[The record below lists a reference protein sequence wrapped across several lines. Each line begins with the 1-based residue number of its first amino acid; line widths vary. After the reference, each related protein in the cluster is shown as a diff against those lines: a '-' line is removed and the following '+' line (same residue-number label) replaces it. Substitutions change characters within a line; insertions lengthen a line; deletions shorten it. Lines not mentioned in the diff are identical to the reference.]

1 MANLHL
7 YASAVSD
14 FREARRK
21 ASLQGIM
28 ARITGKPTE
37 LLSYEDVRQKLHA
50 LESGVQKLRDIPLDA
65 IVGSVGRYTDFS
77 RDFLPLMDSDQD
89 RWARVMAETT
99 GLTGLPPIEVYQI
112 GEVYFVLDG
121 NHRVS
126 VARQLD
132 AASIQ
137 AYVTEV
143 RTRIKITPDTKPDDL
158 IIKAEQTEF
167 LENTQLDRLRQDSDF
182 TVTNPGQ
189 YPILLEHIE
198 VHRYFM
204 GIDENREI
212 TYEEA
217 VEHWHDEVYCPI
229 VQIIRER
236 GILRH
241 FPERTE
247 ADLYLWISRHRAKLE
262 TALGWHVETE
272 AAAADLESQFSPELS
287 QTFSRV
293 TSRIYDA
300 VTPDALEAGPPPGAW
315 RDEAIRRR
323 TEGNLLSNI
332 LVSVSPTDE
341 DWLALEQALIVA
353 RNETGQIQGLHVA
366 KNQDEA
372 QADETIQLVKEF
384 ESRCEAVGLHGHLA
398 IETGAIARI
407 ICERSH
413 WTDLIVTKATFPPG
427 DHPIARLSSGL
438 RTMIRRCPRPI
449 LVVSEQVSDLQ
460 HALLA
465 YNGTPKA
472 DEALYLATYIAA
484 KWKIKLSILTIEHEE
499 VDESLIYNNAK
510 EYLSK
515 YNIQA
520 NFIRHQSGKRSEII
534 LKTAQSQQCDFIL
547 MGGYKSS
554 PIIEVVVG
562 SVVDEVLRQAQ
573 IPLLICR

>member
-1 MANLHL
+1 MTRQDL
-7 YASAVSD
+7 YISAVID

-21 ASLQGIM
+21 AAMQGIM
-28 ARITGKPTE
+28 ARITGKSTE
-37 LLSYEDVRQKLHA
+37 LLSYEEVRQKLRA
-50 LESGVQKLRDIPLDA
+50 LESGKKTLRDIPLDA

-77 RDFLPLMDSDQD
+77 RDFLPLYDNDQD

-99 GLTGLPPIEVYQI
+99 GLVGLPPIDVYQI

-126 VARQLD
+126 VARQLG

-143 RTRIKITPDTKPDDL
+143 RTRVNITPDAQPDDL

-167 LENTQLDRLRQDSDF
+167 LEQTQLDRIRPDTDF
-182 TVTNPGQ
+182 TTTNPGQ

-204 GIDENREI
+204 GIDEHRKI
-212 TYEEA
+212 TYAEA

-229 VQIIRER
+229 VLIIRER

-262 TALGWHVETE
+262 DVLGWHIETE
-272 AAAADLESQFSPELS
+272 AAAADLEIRFSPELS
-287 QTFSRV
+287 QTFSRL
-293 TSRIYDA
+293 TSKIYD
-300 VTPDALEAGPPPGAW
+300 VVIPDALESGPPPGAW
-315 RDEAIRRR
+315 REGAMQRRS
-323 TEGNLLSNI
+323 EGNLLSNI
-332 LVSVSPTDE
+332 LVSVSPTDK
-341 DWLALEQALIVA
+341 DWLALEQALVVA
-353 RNETGQIQGLHVA
+353 HRESGQLQGLHVVKT
-366 KNQDEA
+366 KNEA
-372 QADETIQLVKEF
+372 EADETVELVAEF
-384 ESRCEAVGLHGHLA
+384 ENRCQSAGIHGHLA
-398 IETGAIARI
+398 IESGAIARI

-413 WTDLIVTKATFPPG
+413 WTDLIVTKVTYPPG
-427 DHPIARLSSGL
+427 DHPVARFGSGL

-449 LVVSEQVSDLQ
+449 LIVPDQISDLN

-472 DEALYLATYIAA
+472 DEALYLATYLAS
-484 KWKIKLSILTIEHEE
+484 KWEIQISVLTIEQEE
-499 VDESLIYNNAK
+499 IDSDANYQRAQQ
-510 EYLSK
+510 YLSK
-515 YNIQA
+515 HNLQA
-520 NFIRHQSGKRSEII
+520 NFIRHKPGKRSEII
-534 LKTAQSQQCDFIL
+534 LKTAQTYDCDFIL

-554 PIIEVVVG
+554 PVVEVVLG
-562 SVVDEVLRQAQ
+562 SVVDEVLRLAQ